1 MIIAI
6 DGPAGAG
13 KGTLANRLAEHFGLA
28 KLDTGLLYRA
38 VGMKVVRSE
47 SDPENEPLATIMA
60 QGLTASDMEADD
72 LRTEEA
78 GSAASKVSV
87 FPGVRRALLE
97 FQRNFA
103 TNPPGNT
110 KGAILDG
117 RDIGTVV
124 CPDADV
130 KFFITAAVEVRAGR
144 RYRELLGRDGKADYD
159 QVLEDMKIRDARD
172 QDRNASPL
180 LAAPDACQI
189 DTSGMDVDTV
199 FDTALDFVSAK
210 A

>member
-13 KGTLANRLAEHFGLA
+13 KGTLANKLAEHFELA

-38 VGMKVVRSE
+38 VGMKVVRAGASPDDE
-47 SDPENEPLATIMA
+47 MLATTMA
-60 QGLTASDMEADD
+60 EGLTASDMEAEG

-78 GSAASKVSV
+78 GSAASKVSIY
-87 FPGVRRALLE
+87 PGVRSALLE
-97 FQRNFA
+97 FQRSFA
-103 TNPPGNT
+103 SRPPGNA
-110 KGAILDG
+110 KGAVLDG

-130 KFFITAAVEVRAGR
+130 KFYITASAEVRADR
-144 RYRELLGRDGKADYD
+144 RHRELLAREGESDYD
-159 QVLEDMKIRDARD
+159 KVLEDIKIRDARD
-172 QDRNASPL
+172 MGRDNAPL
-180 LAAPDACQI
+180 LAADDACQL
-189 DTSGMDVDTV
+189 DTSEMDVDAV
-199 FDTALDFVSAK
+199 MKAALDFISTK

>member
-13 KGTLANRLAEHFGLA
+13 KGTLANKLAEHFDLA

-38 VGMKVVRSE
+38 VGMKVVRAGGN
-47 SDPENEPLATIMA
+47 PEDEGLAATMA
-60 QGLTASDMEADD
+60 QGLTTADMEADG

-87 FPGVRRALLE
+87 FPAVRQALLE
-97 FQRNFA
+97 FQHSFA
-103 TNPPGNT
+103 ANPPGDA

-124 CPDADV
+124 CPDADA
-130 KFFITAAVEVRAGR
+130 KLYITAAVEVRAKR
-144 RYRELLGRDGKADYD
+144 RYKELMWRTGEADFER
-159 QVLEDMKIRDARD
+159 VLEDMKVRDARD
-172 QDRNASPL
+172 QGRDTAPL
-180 LAAPDACQI
+180 QAADDACQI
-189 DTSGMDVDTV
+189 DTSEMDADAV
-199 FDTALDFVSAK
+199 FNTALDFVRSK

>member
-13 KGTLANRLAEHFGLA
+13 KGTLATRLAEHFNLA

-38 VGMKVVRSE
+38 VGMKVVRDGG
-47 SDPENEPLATIMA
+47 DPEDEALATAMA
-60 QGLTASDMEADD
+60 QGLTSSDMEADG

-78 GSAASKVSV
+78 GGAASKVSV
-87 FPGVRRALLE
+87 FTGVRGALLE

-103 TNPPGNT
+103 SNPPGGAG
-110 KGAILDG
+110 GAILDG

-124 CPDADV
+124 CPDAHV
-130 KFFITAAVEVRAGR
+130 KFYITASAEIRADR
-144 RYRELLGRDGKADYD
+144 RYKELLGRGENADYD
-159 QVLEDMKIRDARD
+159 KVLEDIKARDARD
-172 QDRNASPL
+172 MGRDNAPL
-180 LAAPDACQI
+180 QAADDACQI
-189 DTSGMDVDTV
+189 DTSEMDIDTV
-199 FDTALDFVSAK
+199 FNTALDFVRSK

>member
-13 KGTLANRLAEHFGLA
+13 KGTLANRLADHFGLA

-38 VGMKVVRSE
+38 VGMKVVRAGKSPDDE
-47 SDPENEPLATIMA
+47 SFATQLAE
-60 QGLTASDMEADD
+60 GLTAADMEVDG

-87 FPGVRRALLE
+87 YIGVRAALLD
-97 FQRNFA
+97 FQRSFA
-103 TNPPGNT
+103 AQPPGDV

-130 KFFITAAVEVRAGR
+130 KFYITASAEVRADR
-144 RYRELLGRDGKADYD
+144 RFKELQAGGVNTDYD
-159 QVLEDMKIRDARD
+159 KVLADIKARDARD
-172 QDRNASPL
+172 MGRDNAPL
-180 LAAPDACQI
+180 LAADDACQI
-189 DTSGMDVDTV
+189 DTSDMDVDTV
-199 FDTALDFVSAK
+199 LNAALDFISAK

>member
-13 KGTLANRLAEHFGLA
+13 KGTLANRLAEHFELA

-38 VGMKVVRSE
+38 VGMKVVRAGGN
-47 SDPENEPLATIMA
+47 PEDEILATTMA
-60 QGLTASDMEADD
+60 EGLTASDMEADG

-87 FPGVRRALLE
+87 YPGVRATLLD

-103 TNPPGNT
+103 MRPPSGA
-110 KGAILDG
+110 KGAVLDG

-124 CPDADV
+124 CPDATV
-130 KFFITAAVEVRAGR
+130 KLYITASAEVRAER
-144 RYRELLGRDGKADYD
+144 RFKELQDRDGGADYD
-159 QVLEDMKIRDARD
+159 KVLEDIKARDARD
-172 QDRNASPL
+172 MGRDNAPL
-180 LAAPDACQI
+180 KAADDACQI
-189 DTSGMDVDTV
+189 DTSEMDIDAV
-199 FDTALDFVSAK
+199 FNVALDFISTK